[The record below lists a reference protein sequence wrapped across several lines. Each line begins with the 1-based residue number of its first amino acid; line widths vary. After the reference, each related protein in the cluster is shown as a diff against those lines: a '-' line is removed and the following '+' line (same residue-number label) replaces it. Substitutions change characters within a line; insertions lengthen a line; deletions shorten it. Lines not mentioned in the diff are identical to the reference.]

1 MVDVIATMDNSY
13 AEGICAETN
22 ALWTTTGEQLQLL
35 LMGKQTAEETWEN
48 IAAEHGEVYE

>member
-1 MVDVIATMDNSY
+1 MTLLLVIWLLQDFV
-13 AEGICAETN
+13 
-22 ALWTTTGEQLQLL
+22 QLL